1 MMMKTP
7 SELKEDRRVELQRL
21 EVNQLSVICPR
32 DQWSTGMIEGILNV
46 EFPELIPP
54 PKQPAVSLGL
64 D

>member
-1 MMMKTP
+1 MKSPT
-7 SELKEDRRVELQRL
+7 ELKEDRRVELQRM

-32 DQWSTGMIEGILNV
+32 EQWTTGMIEGILNI

-54 PKQPAVSLGL
+54 PKRPAPSCGL